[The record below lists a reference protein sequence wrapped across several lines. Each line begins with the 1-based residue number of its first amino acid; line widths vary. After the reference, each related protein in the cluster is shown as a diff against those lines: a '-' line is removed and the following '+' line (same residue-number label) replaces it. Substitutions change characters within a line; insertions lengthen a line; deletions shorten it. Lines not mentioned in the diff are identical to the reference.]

1 MVKIDYTIQ
10 HLEKLFPMSLEVN
23 KSGCVQFSSKVFNEK
38 TSCHNSGRLFD
49 ELFCLKYNHDFK
61 FSYVFFELNEGNDY
75 VFVGKFDDK
84 EYCFTIIKNENK
96 NCLFFAARNLYKAL
110 SESEKQVEYYKS
122 LASFP
127 EENPNPVLML
137 SYDGEVI
144 YENKTSRGIFQDFT
158 ALMTEH
164 EEMNRAFKK
173 VVTEKGSLK
182 VEFTYKDRTYT
193 AQIVALKER
202 NFINI
207 FINDLTQ
214 EKKNFSMM
222 QEERAQKIMVAKLS
236 TLGEM
241 ASGVAH
247 EINNPLT
254 IVMGKTELVKKI
266 LQNSDLNTAKPDL
279 NKAIDVIINATK
291 RIAYI
296 VKGLR
301 NFSRDGNNDPF
312 DKVKVEQIV
321 EDVLMLTS
329 ERLKKANV
337 ILQVDYTP
345 GIEFECRSVQIE
357 QVIINLINNSFD
369 AIENQTDKWVKLKIY
384 VEDVKVVFEIK
395 DSGLGISEA
404 LQEKIL
410 NPFFTTKEVG
420 KGTGL
425 GLSISV
431 GLVESHGGRL
441 YYNKGSKNTSF
452 LFEFP
457 RFQKD

>member
-1 MVKIDYTIQ
+1 M
-10 HLEKLFPMSLEVN
+10 
-23 KSGCVQFSSKVFNEK
+23 
-38 TSCHNSGRLFD
+38 
-49 ELFCLKYNHDFK
+49 
-61 FSYVFFELNEGNDY
+61 
-75 VFVGKFDDK
+75 
-84 EYCFTIIKNENK
+84 
-96 NCLFFAARNLYKAL
+96 
-110 SESEKQVEYYKS
+110 
-122 LASFP
+122 
-127 EENPNPVLML
+127 
-137 SYDGEVI
+137 
-144 YENKTSRGIFQDFT
+144 
-158 ALMTEH
+158 
-164 EEMNRAFKK
+164 
-173 VVTEKGSLK
+173 
-182 VEFTYKDRTYT
+182 
-193 AQIVALKER
+193 ALKKR

-207 FINDLTQ
+207 FVNDLTQ

-254 IVMGKTELVKKI
+254 IVMGKADLVKKI
-266 LQNSDLNTAKPDL
+266 LQNPDLNTAKFDL
-279 NKAIDVIINATK
+279 NKAIDVVINATK

-301 NFSRDGNNDPF
+301 NFSRDGDKDPF

-337 ILQVDYTP
+337 ILQLDYTP

-369 AIENQTDKWVKLKIY
+369 AIENQIDKWIKLKIY
-384 VEDVKVVFEIK
+384 FEDVKVVFEIA

-431 GLVESHGGRL
+431 GLIESHGGKL
-441 YYNKGSKNTSF
+441 YYNKESKNTSF
-452 LFEFP
+452 RFEFP